1 MDYSKNFLTEE
12 QIDESNI
19 LVLPLS
25 EIRNQ
30 LDLYIHF
37 KGIFE
42 NSDGKQLYADGY
54 FTVEEVFS
62 SAYEFSEQ
70 EREQELHMTEG
81 DWPNILYVRAV
92 RGTKYSNNSL
102 FVDEVYQLKKDI
114 ELTEPLF
121 FYENVI
127 EICKEIGLPAPKPL
141 ELVNQKRFN
150 YDPHLINKKS
160 IFTVLEASYIAA
172 NIEPPKPHPN
182 YKDLISM
189 PSLDEYKAIL
199 ESLCDCIKG
208 QHEAGFH
215 LITREL
221 WVKNNDEFG
230 EEFSSWYENGTCLKP
245 SADIDLK
252 NTLIS
257 KAELISWCEFM
268 GIDTG
273 LEVNSKEPS
282 LSVEALEV
290 RLNKL
295 NDEVERER
303 GEHQREKE
311 RLQKNI
317 DSLNE
322 ELLQEKANEQELSES
337 ESDGLV
343 FPISTKKLKAALSA
357 QKKYWLK
364 YQKNDLPKQKLI
376 QIYIAEKLG
385 KNPLANN
392 RDAIEFAKAI
402 QPDEVSRK

>member
-19 LVLPLS
+19 LALPLS

-70 EREQELHMTEG
+70 EREQELHMAEG

-127 EICKEIGLPAPKPL
+127 EICKEIGLPTPKPL

-172 NIEPPKPHPN
+172 NIEPPKPHPK
-182 YKDLISM
+182 YKDMISV
-189 PSLDEYKAIL
+189 PSSDEYKVIL

-208 QHEAGFH
+208 QHETGFH

-221 WVKNNDEFG
+221 WVKSNDEFG
-230 EEFSSWYENGTCLKP
+230 EEFSRWYENGTCLK
-245 SADIDLK
+245 ARVDIDLT
-252 NTLIS
+252 NTLLS
-257 KAELISWCEFM
+257 KAELIMWCEFM

-290 RLNKL
+290 RINKL

-303 GEHQREKE
+303 DEHQREKE
-311 RLQKNI
+311 LLQKSI

-322 ELLQEKANEQELSES
+322 ELLQEKANQQGFSENG
-337 ESDGLV
+337 SDGLV
-343 FPISTKKLKAALSA
+343 FPIRTKKLEAALSA
-357 QKKYWLK
+357 QKKFWSDYDKNHPPL
-364 YQKNDLPKQKLI
+364 QK
-376 QIYIAEKLG
+376 QIGAYIAEQLG
-385 KNPLANN
+385 KDKG
-392 RDAIEFAKAI
+392 RDAEELTKAI
-402 QPDEVSRK
+402 QPDEVTRCK

>member
-19 LVLPLS
+19 LALPVS

-70 EREQELHMTEG
+70 EREQELHMAEG

-127 EICKEIGLPAPKPL
+127 EICKEIGLPTPKPL

-160 IFTVLEASYIAA
+160 IFTVLEASSIAA
-172 NIEPPKPHPN
+172 NIEPPKPHPK
-182 YKDLISM
+182 YKDMISV
-189 PSLDEYKAIL
+189 PSSDEYKVIL

-208 QHEAGFH
+208 QHETGFH

-221 WVKNNDEFG
+221 WVKSNDEFG
-230 EEFSSWYENGTCLKP
+230 EEFSRWYENGTCLK
-245 SADIDLK
+245 ARVDIDLT
-252 NTLIS
+252 NTLLS
-257 KAELISWCEFM
+257 KAELIMWCEFM

-290 RLNKL
+290 RSNKL

-303 GEHQREKE
+303 DEHQREKE
-311 RLQKNI
+311 LLQKSI

-322 ELLQEKANEQELSES
+322 ELLQEKANQQGFSENG
-337 ESDGLV
+337 SDGLV
-343 FPISTKKLKAALSA
+343 FPIRTKKLEAALSA
-357 QKKYWLK
+357 QKKFWSDYDKNHPPL
-364 YQKNDLPKQKLI
+364 QK
-376 QIYIAEKLG
+376 QIGAYIAEQLG
-385 KNPLANN
+385 KDKG
-392 RDAIEFAKAI
+392 RDAEELTKAI
-402 QPDEVSRK
+402 QPDEVTRCK

>member
-19 LVLPLS
+19 LALPLS

-81 DWPNILYVRAV
+81 DWPNMLYVRAV
-92 RGTKYSNNSL
+92 KGTKYSNNSL
-102 FVDEVYQLKKDI
+102 FVDEVYKLKKDI
-114 ELTEPLF
+114 ELNEPLF

-141 ELVNQKRFN
+141 EQVTKKRFN
-150 YDPHLINKKS
+150 YDVDFENKKS
-160 IFTVLEASYIAA
+160 VFTVAEALLITS
-172 NIEPPKPHPN
+172 NISSSESVTPVYLPN
-182 YKDLISM
+182 
-189 PSLDEYKAIL
+189 EYKYNLKSI
-199 ESLCDCIKG
+199 CDCIKG
-208 QHEAGFH
+208 QHETGFH
-215 LITREL
+215 LITKEL
-221 WVKNNDEFG
+221 WVKSNDEFG
-230 EEFSSWYENGTCLKP
+230 GEASRWYENGTRLIP
-245 SADIDLK
+245 SAAIDLK

-257 KAELISWCEFM
+257 KAELIRWCEFM

-273 LEVNSKEPS
+273 LEVNSKAPS

-295 NDEVERER
+295 NDELERER
-303 GEHQREKE
+303 CEHQREKE

-343 FPISTKKLKAALSA
+343 FPIRTKKLEAALSA
-357 QKKYWLK
+357 QKKFWSDYDKNHPPL
-364 YQKNDLPKQKLI
+364 QK
-376 QIYIAEKLG
+376 QIGAYIAEQLG
-385 KNPLANN
+385 KDKG
-392 RDAIEFAKAI
+392 RDAEELTKAI
-402 QPDEVSRK
+402 QPDEVTRCK